1 MEMKVVFPGGKRV
14 DAVFSGFTIKTDQP
28 ENSGGG
34 GTAPSPFDLF
44 LASVGTCVG
53 YYVLSFCQERGI
65 PTGQAELTMSTEK
78 DTSTGMIGKIIIKI
92 QLPPEFP
99 GKYRQAVQ
107 KAAELCAVKKHL
119 QQPPLFEISA
129 RIAAPAS
136 KTA

>member
-1 MEMKVVFPGGKRV
+1 
-14 DAVFSGFTIKTDQP
+14 
-28 ENSGGG
+28 
-34 GTAPSPFDLF
+34 
-44 LASVGTCVG
+44 
-53 YYVLSFCQERGI
+53 
-65 PTGQAELTMSTEK
+65 MSTEK

-107 KAAELCAVKKHL
+107 KVAELCAVKKHL

-129 RIAAPAS
+129 SIAAPVS